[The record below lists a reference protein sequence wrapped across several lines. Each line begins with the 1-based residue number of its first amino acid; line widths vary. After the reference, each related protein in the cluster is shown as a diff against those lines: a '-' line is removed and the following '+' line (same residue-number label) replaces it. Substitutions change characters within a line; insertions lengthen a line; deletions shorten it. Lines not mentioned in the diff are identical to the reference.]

1 MARRKTTTNTSERDW
16 SQDFADGGVLERTL
30 DQEVKESMRS
40 YIDYALT
47 ERALP
52 YIDGLKPVH
61 RAILWCMWET
71 NAKSTSSYVKSA
83 KIASDTIG
91 AYHAHSQDAVY
102 GAAAG
107 LTRAKADDSK
117 CGACKLNACLID
129 GRGNFGASFE
139 DSPAAPRY
147 TEQRLSKTGEAC
159 VRDTGSGAVF
169 MNPTFDA
176 KHTIPE
182 VMPVRIPLL
191 LMNGSSG
198 LAYGYNVFW
207 LPHNPAEAISAC
219 ILRLDNPK
227 CTVDDLKQVMPGP
240 DFPSGGIVIDRET
253 EGLAAAYET
262 GFGGILLTSR
272 YTIIRN
278 ATRSRHYID
287 FYETPYGI
295 PRSGDNSIVEGI
307 TAFAAKHPE
316 YGIMDVKNLSGGKNE
331 CLIEVSIKSSINP
344 ETVAA
349 ALIHPT
355 SGTKL
360 TQTMSY
366 RQSAVI
372 GSFAKADTVDAT
384 GRGGMLRLFNP
395 KPHDVGVLEYIDA
408 FIDFRR
414 ACVINACEYEREKAQ
429 NRKHMIDGL
438 LKALLDIDEVIAIV
452 RRSRD
457 SSTAKNNLMKKFK
470 LDADQADYVLAIPL
484 SRLTRSDK
492 IQLEANA
499 KKLEEEIKR
508 LTKILSSDKN
518 VLAEI
523 RRQLAEELEKQ
534 KVGRRTTLVSF
545 DGKVIAKAN
554 ENRDQLNEAKNIAS
568 IVLGKAVSSAPA
580 AASGAKGAPTG
591 LTVEGNTSIY
601 LSPDGKICQ
610 TTKRA
615 PSYIQVIKDVDLHSK
630 VLLVFE
636 NGNSVRM
643 NAYEL
648 PAKPTLLTSK
658 CIGFMDLGK
667 EGNLTDKLM
676 AMITDQGIVKVLKC
690 DTLTKAEECPV
701 ISLNGQAKLIAARPY
716 NAEEFFVFVTTAG
729 NLLRFPTTA
738 VNPQG
743 RTSGGV
749 AGIKL
754 TADAKVL
761 YGTIAAESDMVVTAT
776 DQSIKQTLLAEF
788 PLKGRGTQG
797 TRCHKL
803 AKGETVLSAAYVGAK
818 PAAASIELPKPA
830 ARDAAGTKMDGL
842 SGIVFSEK

>member
-1 MARRKTTTNTSERDW
+1 MARRKTQETDTRNWET
-16 SQDFADGGVLERTL
+16 DFADAGKIASPL

-71 NAKSTSSYVKSA
+71 NAKASSSYVKSA

-129 GRGNFGASFE
+129 GRGNFGASWE

-182 VMPVRIPLL
+182 VMPVRVPLL

-207 LPHNPAEAISAC
+207 LPHNPAEAIRAC
-219 ILRLDNPK
+219 ILRLDEPN
-227 CTVDDLKQVMPGP
+227 CSVADLKKIMPGP
-240 DFPSGGIVIDRET
+240 DFPGGGIAVDRE
-253 EGLAAAYET
+253 EDGLATAYET
-262 GFGGILLTSR
+262 GFGGIVLTSR
-272 YTIIRN
+272 YTIQRN

-287 FYETPYGI
+287 FYETPYGV

-307 TAFAAKHPE
+307 TAFATKHPE
-316 YGIMDVKNLSGGKNE
+316 YGIMDVKNLSGGKDE
-331 CLIEVSIKSSINP
+331 CLIEVSLKSSVNP
-344 ETVAA
+344 DVVAA
-349 ALIHPT
+349 ALTNPS

-360 TQTMSY
+360 TQTVSY

-372 GSFAKADTVDAT
+372 GGFERADTVDAT
-384 GRGGMLRLFNP
+384 GRGGMLRLVNP
-395 KPHDVGVLEYIDA
+395 KPRDVSVLGYIDA
-408 FIDFRR
+408 FIAFRR
-414 ACVINACEYEREKAQ
+414 ACVINSCEYERERAQ
-429 NRKHMIDGL
+429 HRKHMVDGL

-452 RRSRD
+452 RKSRD

-470 LDADQADYVLAIPL
+470 LDGEQADYVLAIPL

-508 LTKILSSDKN
+508 LTKILSSDEN

-534 KVGRRTTLVSF
+534 KIPRRTTLISP
-545 DGKVIAKAN
+545 DGKVIAKAS
-554 ENRDQLNEAKNIAS
+554 ETKEQLAMTRAIAAS
-568 IVLGKAVSSAPA
+568 ISGKPVS
-580 AASGAKGAPTG
+580 AASDEPVAG
-591 LTVEGNTSIY
+591 LTVEGTTSVY
-601 LSPDGKICQ
+601 LSPDGKISQ
-610 TTKRA
+610 TSKRA
-615 PSYIQVIKDVDLHSK
+615 PEHTQFLKDVDLHSRI
-630 VLLVFE
+630 LIVFE
-636 NGNSVRM
+636 NGNSIRM
-643 NAYEL
+643 SAYEI
-648 PAKPTLLTSK
+648 PAKPTLLSGR
-658 CIGFMDLGK
+658 CVGFMDLGR
-667 EGNLTDKLM
+667 EEDADKMM
-676 AMITDQGIVKVLKC
+676 ALATTTGTVKVLKC
-690 DTLTKAEECPV
+690 STLTKAEECPV
-701 ISLNGQAKLIAARPY
+701 ISLDANSKLSCARGV
-716 NAEEFFVFVTTAG
+716 EDGLFFVFVTSAG
-729 NLLRFPTTA
+729 NLLRFPVSS
-738 VNPQG
+738 VNSQG

-754 TADAKVL
+754 TGDA
-761 YGTIAAESDMVVTAT
+761 TIICASVAAEGDIVVTST
-776 DQSIKQTLLAEF
+776 GLSIKQSLLSEY
-788 PLKGRGTQG
+788 PPKGRGSQG
-797 TRCHKL
+797 VRCHRMV
-803 AKGETVLSAAYVGAK
+803 KGEEALTAAYIGASPVAK
-818 PAAASIELPKPA
+818 DIELPALA
-830 ARDAAGTKMDGL
+830 ARDASGVKMEGL
-842 SGIVFSEK
+842 SNLSFREK